1 MFQSRIPQITAELLP
16 RLEAATGAGAEL
28 IAERAKQRVPVNTGA
43 LRDAIHVEPDDGGFA
58 VIAGDTEAFYG
69 HIIEH
74 GGVRQ
79 PAHPFLIPAA
89 EESREEVISLVAA
102 ALRSL

>member
-1 MFQSRIPQITAELLP
+1 MFKSRIPQITASMVP

-28 IAERAKQRVPVNTGA
+28 IAERARQRVPVNTGR
-43 LRDAIHVEPDDGGFA
+43 LRDAIHVEADEGGFA

-74 GGVRQ
+74 GGVRSA
-79 PAHPFLIPAA
+79 AHPFLIPAT
-89 EESREEVISLVAA
+89 EESRLEVIGLVAA

>member
-1 MFQSRIPQITAELLP
+1 MFRSRIPQITAEMVP
-16 RLEAATGAGAEL
+16 ALEAAMSAGAEL
-28 IAERAKQRVPVNTGA
+28 IAARAKQRVPVATGR
-43 LRDAIHVEPDDGGFA
+43 LRDAIHVEAEDGGFA

-74 GGVRQ
+74 GGARV

-89 EESREEVISLVAA
+89 EESREEVIGLVSA
-102 ALRSL
+102 ALRRL

>member
-1 MFQSRIPQITAELLP
+1 MFQSRIPAITAEMVP

-28 IAERAKQRVPVNTGA
+28 IAGRAKQRVPVNTGR
-43 LRDAIHVEPDDGGFA
+43 LRDAIHVEADEGGFA

-74 GGVRQ
+74 GGAHSA
-79 PAHPFLIPAA
+79 AHPFLIPAA
-89 EESREEVISLVAA
+89 EESKDEVIELVAV
-102 ALRSL
+102 ALRGL

>member
-1 MFQSRIPQITAELLP
+1 MFSSRIPQITAELLP

-58 VIAGDTEAFYG
+58 VIAGNTEAFYG

-74 GGVRQ
+74 GAYDSQRTRSSS
-79 PAHPFLIPAA
+79 PLLRRA
-89 EESREEVISLVAA
+89 EK
-102 ALRSL
+102 RSSAWS